1 MKCLWNRNFDI
12 RQAVGLYPFCFFLC
26 FLLLCWAEHCFK
38 EAFLLVT
45 SAYFG
50 RICSH
55 FCSLKCANYSYFCF
69 ARSIS
74 ARCVVSARYV
84 LQIPPFLLYVQRLW
98 PWFSQRSQLHGS
110 CAGCLGALVHVYTR
124 HIYIY
129 IFFVLCLYDI
139 MILQHHILCRFLEVG
154 PCPPAQT
161 VGTCPVNRAPKTITS
176 YN

>member
-1 MKCLWNRNFDI
+1 MWKPVLAPSVLTRP
-12 RQAVGLYPFCFFLC
+12 YPFCFFFFLC
-26 FLLLCWAEHCFK
+26 FLLIFWAEHCFK
-38 EAFLLVT
+38 EAFLLET
-45 SAYFG
+45 SAYYFG

-110 CAGCLGALVHVYTR
+110 CAGCLGAIVHVCL
-124 HIYIY
+124 HEAYIY
-129 IFFVLCLYDI
+129 FVFGLYDI

>member
-1 MKCLWNRNFDI
+1 MRRFDI
-12 RQAVGLYPFCFFLC
+12 RKNMNLALPYLPLFILALHCMSHIYRPLPILLFFVC
-26 FLLLCWAEHCFK
+26 FLLLFWAEHCFK
-38 EAFLLVT
+38 EAFLLLT

-50 RICSH
+50 RNCSH

-110 CAGCLGALVHVYTR
+110 CAGCLGAIVHGFKEKSER
-124 HIYIY
+124 I
-129 IFFVLCLYDI
+129 
-139 MILQHHILCRFLEVG
+139 
-154 PCPPAQT
+154 
-161 VGTCPVNRAPKTITS
+161 
-176 YN
+176 

>member
-1 MKCLWNRNFDI
+1 MFS
-12 RQAVGLYPFCFFLC
+12 APFWGRAL
-26 FLLLCWAEHCFK
+26 FK

-45 SAYFG
+45 SDYFG

-55 FCSLKCANYSYFCF
+55 FCSLKCANYSNFCF

-110 CAGCLGALVHVYTR
+110 CAGCLGTIVHVYTR
-124 HIYIY
+124 HTYVL
-129 IFFVLCLYDI
+129 FFACTRYDI
-139 MILQHHILCRFLEVG
+139 MTLQHHILCRFLEVG

>member
-1 MKCLWNRNFDI
+1 MNVCASVFKEKSERAQTRPLPILLFF
-12 RQAVGLYPFCFFLC
+12 VFFLL
-26 FLLLCWAEHCFK
+26 FFWAEHCFK

-45 SAYFG
+45 SAHFG

-55 FCSLKCANYSYFCF
+55 FCSLKCANYSY
-69 ARSIS
+69 S
-74 ARCVVSARYV
+74 
-84 LQIPPFLLYVQRLW
+84 QRL
-98 PWFSQRSQLHGS
+98 QLHGS
-110 CAGCLGALVHVYTR
+110 CAGCLGAIV
-124 HIYIY
+124 HIYMRHRLY
-129 IFFVLCLYDI
+129 IFCFCLYDI